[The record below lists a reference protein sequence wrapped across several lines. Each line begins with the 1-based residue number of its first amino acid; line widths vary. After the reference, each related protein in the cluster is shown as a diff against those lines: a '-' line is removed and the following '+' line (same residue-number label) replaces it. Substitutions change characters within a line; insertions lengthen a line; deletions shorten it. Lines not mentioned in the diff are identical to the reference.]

1 MNKTVFMNVCNDV
14 KELIIYGVEGIIWI
28 LEKGENT
35 LENIDIDELINK

>member
-28 LEKGENT
+28 LEKGEN
-35 LENIDIDELINK
+35 IRRY

>member
-14 KELIIYGVEGIIWI
+14 KELIIYGVEWIIWI